1 MNRALDST
9 ALAQLFTEARTANAW
24 LDKPVEP
31 SLLRELYALVK
42 MGPTSQ
48 NCQPMRLV
56 FLTTAPARERL
67 VPALNAGNVEKTRQA
82 PVSVIVAIDR
92 QFYDWMPKVW
102 HNPSVRETIA
112 ARPDLAQVTAMRNAT
127 LQGGYL
133 ILAARA
139 LGLDCGPMS
148 GFDIEKVNADFFPD
162 GRWTAN
168 FLCNLGHADTSKFFV
183 RQPRLSFEEACVVL

>member
-67 VPALNAGNVEKTRQA
+67 VPALNAGNVEKTPQA
-82 PVSVIVAIDR
+82 PVSVIVSIDR
-92 QFYDWMPKVW
+92 QFYDWMPRVW
-102 HNPSVRETIA
+102 HNPLVRETIA
-112 ARPDLAQVTAMRNAT
+112 ERPDIAQVTAMRNAT
-127 LQGGYL
+127 SQDGYL